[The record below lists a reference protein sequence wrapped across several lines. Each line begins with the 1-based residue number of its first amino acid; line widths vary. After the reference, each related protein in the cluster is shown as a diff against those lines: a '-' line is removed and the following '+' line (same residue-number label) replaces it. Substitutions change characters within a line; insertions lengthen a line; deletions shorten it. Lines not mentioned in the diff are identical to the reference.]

1 MSDFDTEQHILLPE
15 QNKFSDNFN
24 YKSKISDKTK
34 RDSWFYYADNTDDY
48 SYGDNRW
55 K

>member
-1 MSDFDTEQHILLPE
+1 MDFESNQHFLFPYNKVKESDKYNPFD
-15 QNKFSDNFN
+15 N
-24 YKSKISDKTK
+24 ISDKTK

>member
-1 MSDFDTEQHILLPE
+1 MDFETDLSVLLPE

-24 YKSKISDKTK
+24 YKSKISDKTR

-48 SYGDNRW
+48 SYGDRDW